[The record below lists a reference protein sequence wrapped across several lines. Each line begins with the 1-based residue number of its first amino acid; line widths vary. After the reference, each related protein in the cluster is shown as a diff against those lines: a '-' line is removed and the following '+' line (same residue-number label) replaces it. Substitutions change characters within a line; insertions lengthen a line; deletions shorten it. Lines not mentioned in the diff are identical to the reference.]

1 MQRQHRPILF
11 IAALI
16 AGALSA
22 VALSGALAAPRAT
35 FLHLATNLSSRP
47 NRYSYYADIAVSPDG
62 DRVAVVWSEAYQDYG
77 GATKGSV
84 YLRWA
89 SESTGSGWSTPV
101 TVHAGS
107 STECARWAAV
117 AVTGTNPYT
126 AVVAYIIQSPCDNPT
141 SQAIRYRFCTLGG
154 SCGAVQ
160 DVALVYPPSGDP
172 GYGSVDVALDS
183 AGQPHFVYVYY
194 RRDISQRDV
203 GTVYYWSPDL
213 ANPEEVSLSNQNAH
227 TPAIAWNGGAVHV
240 VWATEPLGTGY
251 DYFIF
256 YRRRMGTGWAVQSS
270 LVKQGLGYAP
280 HNPAIAVFS
289 STVLVAWDMNN
300 AWTDT
305 DCQSDQTNCEMY
317 TLAYIR
323 STSNGITWP
332 VHTSGSPLWYELRG
346 DPLGTDWPYT
356 STGQVVEYIRFL
368 RPSVGFKAD
377 GKPVVV
383 WHVNDGTIENP
394 DYNIYYTEALT
405 VPENA
410 GEPIEW
416 AEIRRFGQNARLHSA
431 SPVVA
436 PFLPGDTLHVV
447 YLQSAQNAAGQVV
460 DWETYYDGNE
470 YDRYSHVYLP
480 VVMRNARP

>member
-1 MQRQHRPILF
+1 MLHSKRRYLPVV
-11 IAALI
+11 ALL
-16 AGALSA
+16 AGVLSALALSD
-22 VALSGALAAPRAT
+22 ALAAPRAA
-35 FLHLATNLSSRP
+35 FLRLATNLSNRP

-62 DRVAVVWSEAYQDYG
+62 DRVAVVWPEAYQDYG
-77 GATKGSV
+77 GVIKGSV

-89 SESTGSGWSTPV
+89 SESIGSGWSAPV

-107 STECARWAAV
+107 SNECARWAAV

-126 AVVAYIIQSPCDNPT
+126 AVVAYITQAPCDNPS
-141 SQAIRYRFCTLGG
+141 SQAVRYRFCPLGG

-160 DVALVYPPSGDP
+160 TVASVNPLPGGDP
-172 GYGSVDVALDS
+172 GFGSVDIALDS
-183 AGQPHFVYVYY
+183 TGQPHFAYAYY
-194 RRDISQRDV
+194 RREHQGDI
-203 GTVYYWSPDL
+203 GTVYYWSPGLTNPDL
-213 ANPEEVSLSNQNAH
+213 VSGNNQDAR

-240 VWATEPLGTGY
+240 VWATEPLAGSY
-251 DYFIF
+251 DYFII
-256 YRRRMGTGWAVQSS
+256 YRRRTGTGWAPEYS
-270 LVKQGLGYAP
+270 LVKQYLGYAP

-300 AWTDT
+300 AWTDG
-305 DCQSDQTNCEMY
+305 DCQNDQTQCDKY

-323 STSNGITWP
+323 STDNGANWP
-332 VHTSGSPLWYELRG
+332 LSGGVPLWYELRG
-346 DPLGTDWPYT
+346 EALGTDWPYT

-368 RPSVGFKAD
+368 RPSVGFQAN

-383 WHVNDGTIENP
+383 WHVNDGTTGNP

-410 GEPIEW
+410 ADPIEW
-416 AEIRRFGQNARLHSA
+416 AEIRRFGQNIPLHSA

-436 PFLPGDTLHVV
+436 PYLPPSALHVV
-447 YLQSAQNAAGQVV
+447 YLQRGLGD

-470 YDRYSHVYLP
+470 YDRYSRVYLP
-480 VVMRNARP
+480 IVMRNAR

>member
-1 MQRQHRPILF
+1 MRRQHRPILF

-22 VALSGALAAPRAT
+22 LALSGALAAPRAT
-35 FLHLATNLSSRP
+35 FLHLATNLSGTP

-89 SESTGSGWSTPV
+89 SESTGSGWSAPV

-107 STECARWAAV
+107 SNECARWAAV

-126 AVVAYIIQSPCDNPT
+126 AVVAYITQSPCDSPN
-141 SQAIRYRFCTLGG
+141 SQAIRYRLCTLGG
-154 SCGAVQ
+154 SCNAVQ
-160 DVALVYPPSGDP
+160 TAASANLTPSDP

-183 AGQPHFVYVYY
+183 LGQPHLVFVYY
-194 RRDISQRDV
+194 QRTQQGDV
-203 GTVYYWSPDL
+203 GTVYYLGPNSSDV
-213 ANPEEVSLSNQNAH
+213 ESVSGSGQNAH
-227 TPAIAWNGGAVHV
+227 TPAIAWSGGAVHV
-240 VWATEPLGTGY
+240 VWATEPWGTTY
-251 DYFIF
+251 DYLIF
-256 YRRRMGTGWAVQSS
+256 YRRRTGAGWDSQYG
-270 LVKQGLGYAP
+270 LVKQSLSYAP

-289 STVLVAWDMNN
+289 NTVLVAWDMNN
-300 AWTDT
+300 G
-305 DCQSDQTNCEMY
+305 CENQTNCRQY
-317 TLAYIR
+317 ILAYIR
-323 STSNGITWP
+323 STNNGDGWP
-332 VHTSGSPLWYELRG
+332 TESGTPIWYDMNGQKWGGSEPLSFL
-346 DPLGTDWPYT
+346 

-416 AEIRRFGQNARLHSA
+416 AEIRRFGQNTPLHSA

-470 YDRYSHVYLP
+470 YDRYSHVFLP
-480 VVMRNARP
+480 IVMRNARP